1 MRHAGRAAEGAAPD
15 LGILLRIARQAA
27 TPLVPPGSYVVMEE
41 TIVNGHPV
49 WPSFGP
55 GPFEAARHLLAG
67 RDDFVPDPD
76 LERSGLTFNPQGFL
90 KRVR

>member
-1 MRHAGRAAEGAAPD
+1 MLGSRGNRQRMMAEFALYA
-15 LGILLRIARQAA
+15 
-27 TPLVPPGSYVVMEE
+27 PLVPLGSYVVMED

-55 GPFEAARHLLAG
+55 GPFEAARQSLAA
-67 RDDFVPDPD
+67 RDDFVPDLD
-76 LERSGLTFNPQGFL
+76 LERAGLTFNPQGFL